1 MAARLSVPRRRPA
14 SPLPLPAVLSGLSRR
29 AEAVARRAV
38 ELEPMPQPPL
48 HPTRY
53 PVVLL
58 HGFGA
63 LANLMQGGVLH
74 AEAMHLRG
82 RGVWAYAPHVNPYDT
97 VAVRAAS
104 WADRLERVLAE
115 TGAERV
121 NLVGFSTGGLDARW
135 LARDPGWAGRIASL
149 VTVST
154 PHRGSELAAYVMDRP
169 ERLRSWAIGLMQFV
183 GRAAYESAPPHAE
196 AALAELVPARVAA
209 AFPLEAL
216 VPHAWCASYAAR
228 AGKGTDVPMY
238 PPLVVPNRILFGLA
252 GLNDGIVPTASAWW
266 GERLG
271 VLDADHARQ
280 IGMAWTPSPAYD
292 SCAFFERH
300 CDDLRARGL

>member
-1 MAARLSVPRRRPA
+1 VAEP
-14 SPLPLPAVLSGLSRR
+14 VLSRLSRR

-38 ELEPMPQPPL
+38 ELTPMPQPPL
-48 HPTRY
+48 RPTRH

-82 RGVWAYAPHVNPYDT
+82 LGVWAYAPHVNPYDT

-104 WADRLERVLAE
+104 WADRLEKVLAE
-115 TGAERV
+115 TGADRL
-121 NLVGFSTGGLDARW
+121 NLVGFSTGGLDARA
-135 LARDPGWAGRIASL
+135 LARDPVWAERIASL
-149 VTVST
+149 FTVST
-154 PHRGSELAAYVMDRP
+154 PHRGSELATFVLERP
-169 ERLRSWAIGLMQFV
+169 ERLRQGALAVMDFV

-196 AALAELVPARVAA
+196 AAVRELTPDAVGACFDPEKTI
-209 AFPLEAL
+209 PG
-216 VPHAWCASYAAR
+216 AWCASMAAR
-228 AGKGTDVPMY
+228 AGRGTDVPIH
-238 PPLVVPNRILFGLA
+238 PALVVPNRILHAMA
-252 GLNDGIVPTASAWW
+252 GVNDGIVPTASMHW

-280 IGMAWTPSPAYD
+280 IGMKGTPGGAYD
-292 SCAFFERH
+292 SLAFFEAH
-300 CDDLRARGL
+300 VDALRARGL